1 MVSHDKQMP
10 DEISISELHEIA
22 RNGNGHG
29 NGHGQ
34 EVGPRQGVGPRHG
47 VGPRPFVLDVRTHFE
62 WVTARLP
69 FTSERVSYD
78 AVADALDRLPE
89 DRSHPIYVYC
99 RVGHRSRF
107 VTDYLKAI
115 GYRRVFNVTG
125 GIVAWTLAG
134 LPVERGE

>member
-1 MVSHDKQMP
+1 MDSTDRQQADEVSIFD
-10 DEISISELHEIA
+10 LHEIA
-22 RNGNGHG
+22 ANGNGHETS
-29 NGHGQ
+29 H
-34 EVGPRQGVGPRHG
+34 
-47 VGPRPFVLDVRTHFE
+47 RPFVLDVRTHFE
-62 WVTARLP
+62 WVAARLP

-78 AVADALDRLPE
+78 TVADALDRLPE
-89 DRSHPIYVYC
+89 DLSHPIYVYC
-99 RVGHRSRF
+99 RVGNRSRF